1 MANLRNRMPVVFS
14 AAFAVAVS
22 AWLTGAAHAAQ
33 GNAEAAKIKNPVAA
47 DPDSIAAG
55 KALYAKNCAPCHGV
69 NGTGGSGNDLIGPA
83 PDLTDAEWQHGG
95 TDGEIFT
102 NIKDGIPPDLSMGP
116 WGDRLKDPDIW
127 NIVNFLRSI
136 AKK

>member
-1 MANLRNRMPVVFS
+1 MPVVFS

-127 NIVNFLRSI
+127 NVVNFLKSI